1 MRNLLIGLILLIL
14 VGVGAWFGYQRS
26 AVVRQAVDGLDLPQL
41 VQQFTAQ
48 LAPQPVSAQQPTY
61 ITTQARRDQLATT
74 VTAIGNLEAL
84 AQVTLAFRSA
94 GGRVD
99 QVLVS
104 EGQVVKKGELLAT
117 LETTELTL
125 ALAQAKAALQISQ
138 AQLEKLQTPAEA
150 SDLAAA
156 AAAVKVAE
164 ASVTSAAATLNSAQ
178 ANYRQLLADL
188 TPAEKTLNE
197 ARIRQAQATLK
208 VAQQAYNEVKN
219 LNNIGM
225 LPQSAQLEQ
234 ATVALEVAQAQAALA
249 EQDPN
254 QAQLAAA
261 QNQIALAQV
270 GVQQAQSNLI
280 NAQNGQQKLID
291 GAKDTDLA
299 IAQAQVTQAQIAQL
313 QAENNLTNARLVA
326 PRDGVISQVNLRQG
340 ELTSSAQPAIILTD
354 LHNLEMKIWVDELDM
369 RQLALGQPAQ
379 ITVEALPDVQLAGN
393 VTEIST
399 TARKISGVI
408 AYEITIVPATSDD
421 RVRAGMSATATI
433 TTGQVADSVILPNRF
448 IQLDRQTNQAFV
460 YTLVNDAP
468 TQQPIQLGLR
478 NERESQIVTGL
489 ESDEI
494 VVLMQ

>member
-1 MRNLLIGLILLIL
+1 MRNLLIGLMLLLL
-14 VGVGAWFGYQRS
+14 VGVGAWFGYQQS
-26 AVVRQAVDGLDLPQL
+26 PMVRQTVDGLDLPQL

-74 VTAIGNLEAL
+74 VTATGNLEAL

-99 QVLVS
+99 QILVS

-138 AQLEKLQTPAEA
+138 AQLEKLETPAEER
-150 SDLAAA
+150 DLAAA

-164 ASVTSAAATLNSAQ
+164 ASVNSASATLNSAQ

-225 LPQSAQLEQ
+225 MPQSAQLEQ
-234 ATVALEVAQAQAALA
+234 ATVAYEVAQAQAAVA
-249 EQDPN
+249 DQDPN

-261 QNQIALAQV
+261 QNQIALAQLS
-270 GVQQAQSNLI
+270 VQQAQSALI
-280 NAQNGQQKLID
+280 NAQNAQQKLID
-291 GAKDTDLA
+291 GAKETDLA
-299 IAQAQVTQAQIAQL
+299 IVQAQVTQAQIAQL

-326 PRDGVISQVNLRQG
+326 PRDGIISQVNLRQG

-354 LHNLEMKIWVDELDM
+354 LHNLEMKLWVDELDM

-379 ITVEALPDVQLAGN
+379 IRVEALPDVPLAGT

-408 AYEITIVPATSDD
+408 AYEITIVPTTGDD
-421 RVRAGMSATATI
+421 RVRAGMSAAATI
-433 TTGQVADSVILPNRF
+433 TTGQVADSVIVPNRF
-448 IQLDRQTNQAFV
+448 IRLDRPTNQAFV

-478 NERESQIVTGL
+478 NEQESQIVAGL
-489 ESDEI
+489 DSGEI